1 METGKFTCGICNG
14 RISVDFEMCGDT
26 IECPHCSN
34 MIMVPLTGIKAGM
47 SVDKYHLK
55 KRIGMGAMGE
65 VWLAIEPAS
74 GRNVAIKILS
84 PTLTRN
90 GMFVQR
96 FQREVALAAQM
107 IHPNIITTFDGGV
120 DRGIYFLVTNYIDG
134 DNIDQILR
142 RDGKFAE
149 GEALAIALLMAEALN
164 YAFKRHHVVHRDIKP
179 GNMMIDR
186 NGTALLMDLGV
197 SRRIEESGGSITSP
211 GQYVGTPYYMSPEQ
225 ARAERMIGPTSDIY
239 SLGCSLYHMLSGR
252 VPFNADSN
260 VEILSKHLN
269 EQAPPL
275 RRHAPEISPACET
288 LVARM
293 MAKQPEERPHSWA
306 EVIAE
311 ISAILA
317 ASSEM
322 PSASAAGANG
332 TGTLAETEVM
342 ADADESGFWA
352 DNWIYLLAGAL
363 FAVLLILLFWIVRN
377 I

>member
-55 KRIGMGAMGE
+55 KRLGMGAMGE
-65 VWLAIEPAS
+65 VWLAVEPAS
-74 GRNVAIKILS
+74 GRHVAIKILS

-90 GMFVQR
+90 AMFVQR

-134 DNIDQILR
+134 ENIDQILR
-142 RDGKFAE
+142 RDGKFSE
-149 GEALAIALLMAEALN
+149 DETLAIALLMAEALN
-164 YAFKRHHVVHRDIKP
+164 YAFERHHVIHRDIKP
-179 GNMMIDR
+179 SNMMIDR

-197 SRRIEESGGSITSP
+197 SRRIEESDGAITSP

-225 ARAERMIGPTSDIY
+225 ARAEPTIGPASDIY

-252 VPFNADSN
+252 VPFPAESN

-269 EQAPPL
+269 EQAVPL
-275 RRHAPEISPACET
+275 RRHAPEISPVCEK

-293 MAKQPEERPHSWA
+293 MAKKPEERPQSWN
-306 EVIAE
+306 ELIAD
-311 ISAILA
+311 ISGILA
-317 ASSEM
+317 ASEEKS
-322 PSASAAGANG
+322 SASAAPETANA
-332 TGTLAETEVM
+332 TTAETEVM
-342 ADADESGFWA
+342 EDRDEPGFWEE
-352 DNWIYLLAGAL
+352 NWTYLSAGAL
-363 FAVLLILLFWIVRN
+363 FAVLLMLLLWIVRN